1 MAEDVVE
8 FGKRIKTFEEMKQ
21 IERLRKDKQ
30 AQTITGDGSGHALPE
45 ADGTSRERTDVPA
58 KKARGRPPKSKTGSE
73 TEQ

>member
-8 FGKRIKTFEEMKQ
+8 FGKRIETFDEMKR
-21 IERLRKDKQ
+21 IERLRKENQ

-58 KKARGRPPKSKTGSE
+58 KKTRGRPPKSKADSE